1 LVRVHESEGL
11 CVVKTLTTSFYTV
24 TLSVAIGLAV
34 AMMFDVYIG
43 TVVSFAVGAMTE
55 LTFSEMEENKKG
67 LTRSNE

>member
-1 LVRVHESEGL
+1 M
-11 CVVKTLTTSFYTV
+11 KTLVQSFYTL
-24 TLSVAIGLAV
+24 TLSISIGLAV

>member
-1 LVRVHESEGL
+1 M
-11 CVVKTLTTSFYTV
+11 KTLTTSFYTV

-67 LTRSNE
+67 LTRANE